1 MKHITKLPAV
11 TVLSIGGTVASILL
25 LVVLWLEVLR

>member
-1 MKHITKLPAV
+1 MKHITNMSAT

-25 LVVLWLEVLR
+25 LAVLWLEVWK

>member
-1 MKHITKLPAV
+1 MKRILNMSAT

>member
-1 MKHITKLPAV
+1 MKRILNMSAV

-25 LVVLWLEVLR
+25 LVVIWLEVTQ